1 MSEQDDTLSRLET
14 AEFLPSER
22 LWTPWRMQYVGG
34 GTREDGCVFCNRLA
48 ESDDVGSLILHRG
61 PRTFAIMN
69 LFPYNTGHAMIL
81 PNDHLA
87 SPEELDDESAVEMA
101 RFLPVI
107 LAAVRRALGPGG
119 FNVGMN
125 LGSIAGAG
133 IAAHLHQHI
142 VPRWQGDANF
152 MPILANTKALPE
164 LIAVTY
170 AKIRAELE
178 RSTSPVQLVAFSSDR
193 TSVYVDQNA
202 TLPVIEPSLSGALWG
217 IGQAELGRLGLRT
230 FFAGWAGQT
239 GASSASTPAL
249 TYQVTASADAR
260 LSALS
265 IERDLDLLA
274 PDARSLVTQAVQ
286 NLRD

>member
-1 MSEQDDTLSRLET
+1 MSDQSDTPSHLET
-14 AEFLPSER
+14 AEFLPTER

-87 SPEELDDESAVEMA
+87 SPEELDDETAIEMVL
-101 RFLPVI
+101 FLPVI

-178 RSTSPVQLVAFSSDR
+178 RSSAPVPLVVLSPDR
-193 TSVYVDQNA
+193 TAVYVDRDA
-202 TLPVIEPSLSGALWG
+202 ALPAIESGRDGALWG
-217 IGQAELGRLGLRT
+217 IGQSELGRNGLSA
-230 FFAGWAGQT
+230 FFSGWAGPNE
-239 GASSASTPAL
+239 ASSSSTPAL
-249 TYQVTASADAR
+249 TYEVTASTQSQ
-260 LSALS
+260 LNPLS

-274 PDARSLVTQAVQ
+274 PGDRTIVTQALQ
-286 NLRD
+286 NLRE

>member
-1 MSEQDDTLSRLET
+1 MSDQDNTHSHVET

-81 PNDHLA
+81 PNEHLA
-87 SPEELDDESAVEMA
+87 SPEELDEETAIEMA
-101 RFLPVI
+101 LFLPEI
-107 LAAVRRALGPGG
+107 LAATRRALGPGG

-178 RSTSPVQLVAFSSDR
+178 RSPNPVPLVAFSADR
-193 TSVYVDQNA
+193 TSVYLDQNSA
-202 TLPVIEPSLSGALWG
+202 LPVIESSGDGSLWG
-217 IGQAELGRLGLRT
+217 IGQSELGRLGLSA
-230 FFAGWAGQT
+230 FFAGWAGPAE
-239 GASSASTPAL
+239 ASPYSTTAL
-249 TYQVTASADAR
+249 TYQVTSSSNTQ
-260 LSALS
+260 LSLFS
-265 IERDLDLLA
+265 IARDLDVLT
-274 PDARSLVTQAVQ
+274 PDDRKIVTQALQ

>member
-1 MSEQDDTLSRLET
+1 
-14 AEFLPSER
+14 
-22 LWTPWRMQYVGG
+22 MQYVGG

-61 PRTFAIMN
+61 PRTFAVMN

-87 SPEELDDESAVEMA
+87 SPEELDDETTIEIA
-101 RFLPVI
+101 RFLPVL
-107 LAAVRRALGPGG
+107 LAAARRALGPGG

-170 AKIRAELE
+170 AKIRAELA
-178 RSTSPVQLVAFSSDR
+178 RSTAPVPLVAFSSDR
-193 TSVYVDQNA
+193 TSVYVDHNGI
-202 TLPVIEPSLSGALWG
+202 LPVIESSGGGALWG
-217 IGQAELGRLGLRT
+217 IGQSELGRLGLPA
-230 FFAGWAGQT
+230 FFTGWAGRT
-239 GASSASTPAL
+239 EASPASTPAL
-249 TYQVTASADAR
+249 AYEVAESTGAQ
-260 LSALS
+260 LNPHS
-265 IERDLDLLA
+265 IAHDLDLLVPGDRA
-274 PDARSLVTQAVQ
+274 IVAQALQ